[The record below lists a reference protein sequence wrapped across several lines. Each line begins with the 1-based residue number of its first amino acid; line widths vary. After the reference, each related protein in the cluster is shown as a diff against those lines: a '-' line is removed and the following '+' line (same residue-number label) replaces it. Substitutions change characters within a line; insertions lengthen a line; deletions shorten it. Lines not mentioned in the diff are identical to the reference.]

1 MSKKR
6 LTVGIILI
14 FVLSSLIPLASSDV
28 NDVDNTIIVD
38 DEGDGDYTVIQDA
51 IDNASEGD
59 TIFVYSGT
67 YPEADITTYDKT
79 NPIIGVTLKGIP
91 YELGEGNDVGKPR
104 IVGNGIGS
112 LLRLLW
118 ADRCTVK
125 GFELAN
131 SDCGISLY
139 DSANNTIVNN
149 TVLSCYTGVEIKD
162 FSSGLYSECSCNNI
176 VENNTIV
183 DCIKGIQID
192 YASNNIIR
200 RNMIKDCHW
209 GISTEGIRDTIIYS
223 NRFLSNG
230 DYDLWG
236 EPYGGSILIDFS
248 FNNIIEK
255 NHFEDNIY
263 GVPISASFL
272 TVVRKNNFIDNEE
285 HHATF
290 LLSLTTTWNNNF
302 WGKERIL
309 PQPIFGMIGMRRS
322 GIPISWVQFDWHP
335 AREPYDISI
344 P

>member
-1 MSKKR
+1 
-6 LTVGIILI
+6 
-14 FVLSSLIPLASSDV
+14 
-28 NDVDNTIIVD
+28 
-38 DEGDGDYTVIQDA
+38 
-51 IDNASEGD
+51 
-59 TIFVYSGT
+59 
-67 YPEADITTYDKT
+67 
-79 NPIIGVTLKGIP
+79 
-91 YELGEGNDVGKPR
+91 
-104 IVGNGIGS
+104 
-112 LLRLLW
+112 
-118 ADRCTVK
+118 
-125 GFELAN
+125 
-131 SDCGISLY
+131 
-139 DSANNTIVNN
+139 
-149 TVLSCYTGVEIKD
+149 
-162 FSSGLYSECSCNNI
+162 
-176 VENNTIV
+176 
-183 DCIKGIQID
+183 
-192 YASNNIIR
+192 
-200 RNMIKDCHW
+200 MIKDCHW

-309 PQPIFGMIGMRRS
+309 PQPIFGMIGLLKS
-322 GIPISWVQFDWHP
+322 GIPIPWVQFDWHP